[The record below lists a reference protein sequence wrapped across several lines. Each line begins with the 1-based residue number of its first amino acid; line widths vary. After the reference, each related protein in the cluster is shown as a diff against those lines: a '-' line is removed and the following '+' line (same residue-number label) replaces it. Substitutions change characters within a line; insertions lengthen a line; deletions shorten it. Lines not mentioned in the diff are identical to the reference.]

1 MTAAAAR
8 STSPVRQ
15 PIARRR
21 RSRGG
26 IALVGASGGAAGAA
40 FFAGSDGDAIESAV
54 GVDSWWG
61 RAERNSWTATAFT
74 RAVRGK
80 HGAPS
85 GDVLHYPSRLATG
98 ISPCHFPILVNRNNK
113 PPLYLDGKEAADR
126 FLAGIA
132 NTRAVALDTEG
143 ASFHRFIDRIYLLQ
157 ISTRE
162 ASAILDPLTIG
173 VLEGLGAL
181 LESRKVEVVFH
192 DADYDLR
199 LLDQDYG
206 WRVTNIFDTRVAAQ
220 LLGIRAF
227 GLAALLERFFGVK
240 LDKKH
245 QRADW
250 SMRPLTP
257 GMLEYAAQDT
267 EYLLD
272 LRDRLG
278 DDLEKLGRSSWAI
291 EEFTRLEGTRWGADD
306 DREAFLRLKGARDL
320 TRRQLALLR
329 ELVTWRD
336 HVARSLD
343 RATFRVV
350 SNETLLDI
358 ARAAPTNRTTLGA
371 IKGMPRGI
379 LESRAADILAAVERG
394 CAVPDNALPRFPRA
408 QRWERD
414 PDFDEVVARLKSVRD
429 EAAGR
434 LDLDP
439 GVLCARERL
448 ELIARRRPTSVEQLS
463 EIRELRA
470 WQIEVLGEGFVRAIA
485 QSARSTASAP
495 PVSLEPERTRDGT
508 NGDS

>member
-1 MTAAAAR
+1 
-8 STSPVRQ
+8 
-15 PIARRR
+15 
-21 RSRGG
+21 
-26 IALVGASGGAAGAA
+26 
-40 FFAGSDGDAIESAV
+40 
-54 GVDSWWG
+54 
-61 RAERNSWTATAFT
+61 
-74 RAVRGK
+74 
-80 HGAPS
+80 
-85 GDVLHYPSRLATG
+85 VLHYPSRSATG
-98 ISPCHFPILVNRNNK
+98 ISLRQFANLVNRNNK
-113 PPLYLDGKEAADR
+113 PPLYLDGKDTVGK

-132 NTRAVALDTEG
+132 NTRAIALDTEG

-173 VLEGLGAL
+173 VPEGLGTL

-199 LLDQDYG
+199 LLHQDYG

-272 LRDRLG
+272 LRERLG
-278 DDLEKLGRSSWAI
+278 HDLEKLGRSSWAA
-291 EEFTRLEGTRWGADD
+291 EEFTRLEGTRWDTED
-306 DREAFLRLKGARDL
+306 DREAFLRMKGARDL

-329 ELVTWRD
+329 ELVSWRD
-336 HVARSLD
+336 DVAKALD

-358 ARAAPTNRTTLGA
+358 SRAAPTNRATLGA
-371 IKGMPRGI
+371 VKGMPRGM
-379 LESRAADILAAVERG
+379 LESRSSDILAAVERG
-394 CAVPDNALPRFPRA
+394 RVVPDNALPRFPRA
-408 QRWERD
+408 GRWERD
-414 PDFDEVVARLKSVRD
+414 AGLDEVVARLKSVRD
-429 EAAGR
+429 AAAER

-448 ELIARRRPTSVEQLS
+448 EIVARRRPTSVAELS

-470 WQIEVLGEGFVRAIA
+470 WQIEVLGEGFLRALA
-485 QSARSTASAP
+485 QRAKSAVPTP
-495 PVSLEPERTRDGT
+495 PAARDGT
-508 NGDS
+508 NDAL